1 MLTLQAF
8 KNVNTWLLEGGFI
21 ELMAAES
28 LSSPNTIAPIADATQ
43 AHEISIDE
51 LTSSVTPVRED
62 RAGQAKAKA
71 EITNRKAEQ
80 KFCIYPK
87 YINLKKRFYGP

>member
-8 KNVNTWLLEGGFI
+8 KNANTWLLEDGFI

-51 LTSSVTPVRED
+51 FTSSVSPVRED
-62 RAGQAKAKA
+62 RAGK
-71 EITNRKAEQ
+71 
-80 KFCIYPK
+80 
-87 YINLKKRFYGP
+87 